1 MNSFPKTALLTGASG
16 AIGAAIATRLARENV
31 ALALVARR
39 AAPLEELRRR
49 LEASGARAIVIAAD
63 VADLSSV
70 PDLVRE
76 ARSRLGGLD
85 LLVNNAGLESFGHLH
100 EQELSEVEATVSVN
114 LTGPL
119 ALMRHAIA
127 HMLED
132 GGGVIVN
139 VCSTAGLVGTP
150 WGVVYAAT
158 KAGLLA
164 ATASV
169 RMEYEGTGVTAS
181 AICPGFVLGG
191 GMHEEQRKLA
201 GEAPALVGTTTLDE
215 VAEAVVDAIRG
226 RTAEVIV
233 NSRPLRPLLPFARL
247 FPSFGA
253 TIVRGLVGDYMKKL
267 ADERRR
273 RLAG

>member
-1 MNSFPKTALLTGASG
+1 MKSFPKYALLTGASG
-16 AIGAAIATRLARENV
+16 AIGEAIATRLAREGV

-39 AAPLEELRRR
+39 AGPLDALRRR

-63 VADLSSV
+63 VADLASV

-76 ARSRLGGLD
+76 ARSQLGGLD

-100 EQELSEVEATVSVN
+100 EQALTELEATVSVN

-132 GGGVIVN
+132 GGGVVVN

-169 RMEYEGTGVTAS
+169 RMEYEGTGVRAS

-201 GEAPALVGTTTLDE
+201 GDAPGLVGTTTLDE
-215 VAEAVVDAIRG
+215 VAQAVVHAIRG
-226 RTAEVIV
+226 DMAEVIV

-253 TIVRGLVGDYMKKL
+253 KIVRGLVGDYMRKI
-267 ADERRR
+267 ADERR
-273 RLAG
+273 LQLGG